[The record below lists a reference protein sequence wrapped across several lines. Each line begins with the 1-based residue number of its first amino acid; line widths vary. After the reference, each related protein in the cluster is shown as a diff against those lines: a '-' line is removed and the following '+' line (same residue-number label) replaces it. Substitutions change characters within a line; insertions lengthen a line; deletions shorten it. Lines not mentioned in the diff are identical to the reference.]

1 MTIITISRG
10 TFGGG
15 RAVAEGL
22 ADKLNH
28 VCISREDIIQD
39 AAGAFDMEESQLRDA
54 ILAAPGP
61 LALGA
66 SDNIANVK
74 FLRAALLERV
84 KDNNLVYHGYG
95 GQLLL
100 GGLPHLLRVRV
111 MAGMEYRI
119 AVVMDKASLSR
130 GKAIQHIQENDKQ
143 RAHWSM
149 TVWGVEWNDPSQ
161 FDLVVNLDHIKVADA
176 VDLIAR
182 AANLAEFNSAEF
194 NSDNGTNQAFE
205 DECITARIWVA
216 LTRNRPTR
224 SARIQLDSKQGCVT
238 ITGDVGSVK
247 LRDAIVGIAQEVT
260 GVNQVISHLSI
271 GAGWHW

>member
-1 MTIITISRG
+1 MAIITISRG

-15 RAVAEGL
+15 REVAEGL

-66 SDNIANVK
+66 SNNIANVK

-95 GQLLL
+95 GHLLL

-130 GKAIQHIQENDKQ
+130 GKAIQRIMENDKQ
-143 RAHWSM
+143 RAHWSL

-161 FDLVVNLDHIKVADA
+161 FDLVVNLDHIKAADA

-182 AANLAEFNSAEF
+182 AASLAEFR
-194 NSDNGTNQAFE
+194 SDNGTNQAFV

-224 SARIQLDSKQGCVT
+224 SARIQLDSKKGCVT
-238 ITGDVGSVK
+238 ITGDVGSAK
-247 LRDAIVGIAQEVT
+247 LRDAIVGIAEEVD